1 MNFILHN
8 IVPLLIGLLAVSILI
23 YSIIDYIKYKQ
34 QILVIHI
41 ERCLKILKA
50 TKNKDSINSIHDD
63 IDDSIQLLE
72 FILEHNKRKDEKKN
86 GNEEKELNK

>member
-1 MNFILHN
+1 MYMRVILYTTGCPRCKVLRMMIDKKN
-8 IVPLLIGLLAVSILI
+8 IA
-23 YSIIDYIKYKQ
+23 YD
-34 QILVIHI
+34 
-41 ERCLKILKA
+41 
-50 TKNKDSINSIHDD
+50 IHDD